1 MITRKLIF
9 STELF
14 CNDLINVICSD
25 TDNKIYYKLC
35 QRQIKTETG

>member
-1 MITRKLIF
+1 MITGKLIF

-25 TDNKIYYKLC
+25 TDNKILLYALPKADYN
-35 QRQIKTETG
+35 